1 LISARSDVQT
11 IIKNEGITATL
22 IRQTEIRGNMG
33 ETNVITEENYSI
45 YLVMNDI
52 LRNDRQIHNM
62 GLSIPGES
70 KAILFH
76 EYPDSITGNGII
88 SVEVGD
94 IIQDDEVKKW
104 RVEQIL
110 RELNMNGGEI
120 FRTAILKRIDLDQ

>member
-1 LISARSDVQT
+1 
-11 IIKNEGITATL
+11 
-22 IRQTEIRGNMG
+22 MG
-33 ETNVITEENYSI
+33 EPNVITEENYSI